1 MAKYN
6 LSEAE
11 YEIME
16 YIWKQNCMLK
26 FSDIMEFLS
35 EKGHE
40 WRKQTVQTFLT
51 RLIEKGVLKAQ
62 KDGNYRLYYPA
73 MSEEEYISFRK
84 GKHEVELIDNTENS
98 YWFIEEESGEKG
110 WCNNFRGWIQYK
122 YLIENSL

>member
-40 WRKQTVQTFLT
+40 WRKQTIVVQLS
-51 RLIEKGVLKAQ
+51 RQ
-62 KDGNYRLYYPA
+62 KSKL
-73 MSEEEYISFRK
+73 
-84 GKHEVELIDNTENS
+84 
-98 YWFIEEESGEKG
+98 FIM
-110 WCNNFRGWIQYK
+110 N
-122 YLIENSL
+122 

>member
-73 MSEEEYISFRK
+73 MSEEEYISKWTKNIVKDAFGNSLKEVLFSFTGRK
-84 GKHEVELIDNTENS
+84 ILTKEEAAELHD
-98 YWFIEEESGEKG
+98 FIE
-110 WCNNFRGWIQYK
+110 Q
-122 YLIENSL
+122 